1 MILAYSNFLDYAIHY
16 VILRTL
22 YTGARDLGV
31 SPWVMVAFA
40 VGLLIL
46 MRLGVGRGVKH
57 YERRQ
62 ERPGRAYR
70 VERAKQEARRD
81 VKEAEHTRGRWRF

>member
-22 YTGARDLGV
+22 YTGARGLGI
-31 SPWVMVAFA
+31 SPWLMVGVA
-40 VGLLIL
+40 VALLFL
-46 MRLGVGRGVKH
+46 TRFVFRGGVKH
-57 YERRQ
+57 YERRS

-70 VERAKQEARRD
+70 VERARQEARRD
-81 VKEAEHTRGRWRF
+81 VKESDHTRGRWRF